1 MRFLSRTMI
10 GLFLLA
16 ATLAIIILAGGQIY
30 WAMNE
35 AAGGNQRRPGGRERI
50 FAANVDTLTVETV
63 TPLILTYGTV
73 QSWRSMEIRASV
85 GGTLVELSPEF
96 RDGGRVSAGDLVF
109 QVDPAKSRSTLALA
123 ENQLLEARAELGAAQ
138 AALTLTQAEVELAK
152 TQRVLRVLAL
162 EREQNLRDRGIGTD
176 ATVETVTLTLSSAD
190 QTLLSRQSAVA
201 QVETRIS
208 QAEISIQRNQISV
221 EEARRILAE
230 TQIIAPF
237 DGVLSDVSA
246 MLGRL
251 VSPNEQMAILIDPAA
266 LEVAFRVTNSQFAR
280 LVDSDG
286 NLRPA
291 LVQVIFD
298 RNDFPFEITTTL
310 ARTGAEVGDGQT
322 GRLIY
327 ARLTGTAAT
336 VLLPGDFLTVLI
348 EEPPIENVSIIPAA
362 AVSSD
367 GGLLI
372 VGDDDRLSEITVTIL
387 RQQGDQV
394 IVTGAPVGQEYVTA
408 WSTQIGEGI
417 QIRPLREDD
426 APTPASSPSTETM
439 TLTDERRDQLIEFV
453 NGNTR
458 MPDQAKA
465 RILAQLSEPE
475 VPVEV
480 VTQLE
485 DRMGG

>member
-1 MRFLSRTMI
+1 
-10 GLFLLA
+10 
-16 ATLAIIILAGGQIY
+16 
-30 WAMNE
+30 
-35 AAGGNQRRPGGRERI
+35 
-50 FAANVDTLTVETV
+50 
-63 TPLILTYGTV
+63 
-73 QSWRSMEIRASV
+73 
-85 GGTLVELSPEF
+85 
-96 RDGGRVSAGDLVF
+96 
-109 QVDPAKSRSTLALA
+109 
-123 ENQLLEARAELGAAQ
+123 GAAQ